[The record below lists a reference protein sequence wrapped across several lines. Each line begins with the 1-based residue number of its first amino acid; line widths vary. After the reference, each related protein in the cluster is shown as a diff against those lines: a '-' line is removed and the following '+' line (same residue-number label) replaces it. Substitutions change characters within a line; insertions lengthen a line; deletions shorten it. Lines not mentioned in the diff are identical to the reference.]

1 MKALV
6 ICVYMGPLPN
16 YFALWLR
23 SAAANPQV
31 DFLLVCD
38 HPPSQSLPCNVSCKS
53 TELEQLRQLWSEMA
67 GFTVALT
74 SPYKLND
81 FKPLFWRLADDL
93 NRYDYWGYCDL
104 DLLFGDLAPLLDRT
118 LGHFD
123 MILSEGHLR
132 FLRNDARTRNAW
144 REIITP
150 RRWQDILADP
160 ANYGMDEH
168 HGINR
173 VFAGSDRSWFA
184 DSGMIADIDPNFR
197 QLRLLPCFK
206 NYTVQ
211 AFFWDNGKLFRERYH
226 DGRYWRDEFLYI
238 HLQKRRMALEL
249 ACLDA
254 LSIDIGPTGF
264 SNRLSTESDRSAVA
278 ARNPWYLPNLPE
290 MRILVREGLRRGL
303 GKPSSFASVG
313 VVSG

>member
-6 ICVYMGPLPN
+6 ICAYMGPLPN

-31 DFLLVCD
+31 DFLLICD
-38 HPPSQSLPCNVSCKS
+38 HPPSQPLPGNVSYKS

-67 GFTVALT
+67 GFPVALN

-104 DLLFGDLAPLLDRT
+104 DLLFGDLAPLLERT
-118 LGHFD
+118 LGRFD

-144 REIITP
+144 REIIAP
-150 RRWQDILADP
+150 RRWQDVLADP
-160 ANYGMDEH
+160 ANFGMDEH

-173 VFAGSDRSWFA
+173 VFAWPDRSWFA
-184 DSGMIADIDPNFR
+184 NSGMIADIDPNFR

-206 NYTVQ
+206 NPAVQ
-211 AFFWDNGKLFRERYH
+211 AFFWDNGKLFRERYQ

-238 HLQKRRMALEL
+238 HLQKRRMTLDP
-249 ACLDA
+249 ACLDSI
-254 LSIDIGPTGF
+254 SIDIGPDGF
-264 SNRLSTESDRSAVA
+264 HPRLTAEPDRRTVLNS
-278 ARNPWYLPNLPE
+278 NPWYLPNLPE

-303 GKPSSFASVG
+303 GKPSPFVSAG
-313 VVSG
+313 AVSG